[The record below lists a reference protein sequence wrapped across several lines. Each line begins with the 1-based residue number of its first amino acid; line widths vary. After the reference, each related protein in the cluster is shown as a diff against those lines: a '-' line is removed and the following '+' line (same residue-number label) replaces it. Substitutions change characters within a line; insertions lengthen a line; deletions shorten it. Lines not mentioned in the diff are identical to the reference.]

1 MPDSINQFL
10 EDPSVLQSQDLLRD
24 VIATILLF
32 LAVFALR
39 RVAIRFIRNRLPKN
53 DQLQLRWRG
62 QIRTLSYAVLLFGIF
77 AIWAAELQA
86 LAVSFVVLA
95 MAFVWATKETLAC
108 VQGAFYRVSANAF
121 SVGDRINIEG
131 IRGDVIDQG
140 VLSTLVLEVGEGHQR
155 TGRTI
160 SIPNSMFLSAPVLNE
175 SLAGEFMLHVMKIPL
190 DRYSDLAEIERR
202 ALEAARAVC
211 AEFVDEV
218 RRSIALRYRRHG
230 LNPPVVEPR
239 ITYRVVDKNTVDL
252 LLRIPTPVRLE
263 REVEQKVLRAILGVP
278 EGRDTMPPCAP
289 PTSSD
294 RTSA

>member
-1 MPDSINQFL
+1 MPENVSQFL
-10 EDPSVLQSQDLLRD
+10 QNHELIRD
-24 VIATILLF
+24 VVATVTLF
-32 LAVFALR
+32 VAVFGLR
-39 RVAIRFIRNRLPKN
+39 RIALRFIRHKVPKS
-53 DQLQLRWRG
+53 DQLQLRWRSQVRG
-62 QIRTLSYAVLLFGIF
+62 FSYAILIFGIF
-77 AIWAAELQA
+77 VIWSAELQA

-95 MAFVWATKETLAC
+95 MAIVWATKETLTC
-108 VQGAFYRVSANAF
+108 VQGAFYRVSSNAF
-121 SVGDRINIEG
+121 AIGDRINIEG

-160 SIPNSMFLSAPVLNE
+160 SIPNSMFLTAPVLNE
-175 SLAGEFMLHVMKIPL
+175 SLAGEYMLHVMKIPL

-202 ALEAARAVC
+202 ALEAARSAC
-211 AEFVDEV
+211 AEFVDDV

-263 REVEQKVLRAILGVP
+263 RDVEQLVLRAVLGVP
-278 EGRDTMPPCAP
+278 EGRDTMPPCTP
-289 PTSSD
+289 PRSSD
-294 RTSA
+294 TTTP